1 MEKKAVLTET
11 QMSHFQ
17 SEPGD
22 SSKNDLLLFPIEISA
37 LPEEG
42 AKLVRA
48 FVRIEQPEL
57 RKIIV
62 ELVSQLAKL

>member
-17 SEPGD
+17 SEHGD
-22 SSKNDLLLFPIEISA
+22 SSKNDLLLFPIEIYA

>member
-1 MEKKAVLTET
+1 MNMAILA
-11 QMSHFQ
+11 
-17 SEPGD
+17 
-22 SSKNDLLLFPIEISA
+22 NDFLLFRKKISA

-48 FVRIEQPEL
+48 FVHIEQPEL